1 MWIQIRMDHWSA
13 GSESALENGPTKKEK
28 KVKCGMFSF
37 EGWRVLLWLGQRT
50 SSLESGDLGIITV
63 GAKSLEAA
71 VSIGP
76 LFRRKFKYNY

>member
-1 MWIQIRMDHWSA
+1 MAPQKKKKRLSA
-13 GSESALENGPTKKEK
+13 GCSPLRAGGFS
-28 KVKCGMFSF
+28 CGLDI
-37 EGWRVLLWLGQRT
+37 LL
-50 SSLESGDLGIITV
+50 GDLGIITV